1 MVRQLR
7 EARDWSVEE
16 LAHKSGQ
23 TPDFIDQVES
33 DKMSPPVSF
42 IMRMAQAMDV
52 NPGTFL
58 SKEQQTTIRDQRAQA
73 FHQRTRNY
81 SYANLTPEGENSHL
95 RAFMVT
101 IEPMHAHKPV
111 AYKHEGEEFIFVM
124 AGDLELTLG
133 ARTRQLKAGES
144 IHFNSDIPHK
154 LKSMSNE
161 PTKCLVVLYSV

>member
-7 EARDWSVEE
+7 EARDWTMEE
-16 LAHKSGQ
+16 LAGKTGQ
-23 TPDFIDQVES
+23 TPDFISQVEA
-33 DKMSPPVSF
+33 DQMSPPVSF

-52 NPGTFL
+52 SPGTFL
-58 SKEQQTTIRDQRAQA
+58 SKEEQTAIRDRRAQA
-73 FHQRTRNY
+73 FHQRTQNY
-81 SYANLTPEGENSHL
+81 SYATLTPEGEKSHL

-101 IEPMHAHKPV
+101 IEPQHAHKPV

-124 AGDLELTLG
+124 NGDLELTLG
-133 ARTRQLKAGES
+133 TKTQQLKSGES